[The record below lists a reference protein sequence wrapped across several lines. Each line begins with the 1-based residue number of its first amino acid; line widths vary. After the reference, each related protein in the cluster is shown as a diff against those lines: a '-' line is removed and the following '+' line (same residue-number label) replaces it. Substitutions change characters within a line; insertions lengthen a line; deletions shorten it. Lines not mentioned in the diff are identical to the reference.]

1 MKRYGM
7 CMTGPNCMGIIN
19 TAERVRLNATIL
31 SDVPRRGN
39 VAMLTQSGALGA
51 AMQDLSRAVPAAMY
65 ANVRTATFPFRSTG
79 AEGWSAII
87 AAMRNRR
94 SRSVRNAVPHI
105 SADSGPGRS
114 RSRSF

>member
-1 MKRYGM
+1 MKAVVCIAAGFREVGGAGVELERQLLDIVKRYGM

-51 AMQDLSRAVPAAMY
+51 AM
-65 ANVRTATFPFRSTG
+65 
-79 AEGWSAII
+79 
-87 AAMRNRR
+87 
-94 SRSVRNAVPHI
+94 
-105 SADSGPGRS
+105 
-114 RSRSF
+114 